1 MELQVAEALQ
11 KARRSGEAVKTY
23 IPKLARFIPGCT
35 GLAAVTAFRM
45 GNLELSASL
54 QTHCDAL
61 HYLDGLDRGLLADS
75 EEEIADLKGVLSEAF
90 ALELQIVRLAAG
102 AAAALEVGLGDG
114 CTPVVER
121 ALATLQAVRSSV
133 QEHGAVLGKL
143 TVVPTEQLAASSVLV
158 NAFSAF
164 LECRAGHVK
173 LYSTA
178 DTVNSPRAWARFGQ
192 VGRLADEARRLLQ
205 IAVEDGLGDWRL
217 PREEAAVFTRVL
229 DEEAAKRRGDLG
241 PKRAENF
248 RELLRNLGTRSCW
261 REVEGDD
268 AGIYQLLPV
277 GLDWAAVVTKLA
289 SGAAITNADDVL
301 ASLRPLCCVERG
313 TGNFQLAGV
322 DDRHRRALTVDENMS
337 RVQVFAALALTG
349 ALMKGLANSSCWVA
363 TRELSKHLGNL
374 ASIDR
379 VQSLLEDYLAKEG
392 WDELDQA
399 AGDVLLPVLAGW
411 VDICDMA
418 ALLVKALQDC
428 RLLRQR
434 P

>member
-1 MELQVAEALQ
+1 M
-11 KARRSGEAVKTY
+11 
-23 IPKLARFIPGCT
+23 
-35 GLAAVTAFRM
+35 
-45 GNLELSASL
+45 
-54 QTHCDAL
+54 
-61 HYLDGLDRGLLADS
+61 
-75 EEEIADLKGVLSEAF
+75 
-90 ALELQIVRLAAG
+90 
-102 AAAALEVGLGDG
+102 
-114 CTPVVER
+114 
-121 ALATLQAVRSSV
+121 
-133 QEHGAVLGKL
+133 GKL

-277 GLDWAAVVTKLA
+277 GIDWAAVVTPSRTRTTSSPPCA
-289 SGAAITNADDVL
+289 HCAAWNGAPGIFSWRGLTTATGVL
-301 ASLRPLCCVERG
+301 
-313 TGNFQLAGV
+313 
-322 DDRHRRALTVDENMS
+322 
-337 RVQVFAALALTG
+337 
-349 ALMKGLANSSCWVA
+349 
-363 TRELSKHLGNL
+363 
-374 ASIDR
+374 
-379 VQSLLEDYLAKEG
+379 
-392 WDELDQA
+392 
-399 AGDVLLPVLAGW
+399 
-411 VDICDMA
+411 
-418 ALLVKALQDC
+418 
-428 RLLRQR
+428 
-434 P
+434 